1 MTGDVVISDE
11 SVGRFPTPVEGAVY
25 FTCLE
30 ALQNVA
36 KHAGDGAGTKVR
48 LWREEGSLRFEVT
61 DDGCGFRPGE
71 LGESKGL
78 VNMRDRITALGGHD
92 AGALHDRCRD
102 RRHRRRAGVRR
113 GRPQRSRATTRGTCW
128 EMSDG
133 GGHEPP
139 PVRVVIADDSA
150 LIRRGLEAMLSGR
163 ADLEFAGAGS
173 DGEEL
178 DELVATAHPDVV
190 VTDLRMP
197 PSGGREGIRI
207 ATRLRRSHPQ
217 IGVVVLSQ
225 YVEPEFAI
233 ELMSDGSSR
242 RAYLLKD
249 RVADAPEL
257 VRAIHAVNEGGSVVD
272 PAVVEALI
280 EAQQRKQSSPLTAL
294 TDREREVLS
303 LIAEGA
309 SNASIAES
317 LV

>member
-1 MTGDVVISDE
+1 MSE
-11 SVGRFPTPVEGAVY
+11 SGRSA
-25 FTCLE
+25 
-30 ALQNVA
+30 
-36 KHAGDGAGTKVR
+36 
-48 LWREEGSLRFEVT
+48 
-61 DDGCGFRPGE
+61 
-71 LGESKGL
+71 
-78 VNMRDRITALGGHD
+78 
-92 AGALHDRCRD
+92 
-102 RRHRRRAGVRR
+102 
-113 GRPQRSRATTRGTCW
+113 
-128 EMSDG
+128 
-133 GGHEPP
+133 

-150 LIRRGLEAMLSGR
+150 LIRRGLEAMLGDRS
-163 ADLEFAGAGS
+163 DLEFAGAGC

-178 DELVATAHPDVV
+178 DELVAGARPDVV

-233 ELMSDGSSR
+233 ELMSEGSSR

-257 VRAIHAVNEGGSVVD
+257 VRAIHAVHEGGSVVD

-280 EAQQRKQSSPLTAL
+280 EAQQRKQSSPLAAL
-294 TDREREVLS
+294 TEREREVLS

-317 LV
+317 LVLTKRAVEKHVNSIFAKLGLTEAEDVSRRVKAALLFLAG

>member
-1 MTGDVVISDE
+1 
-11 SVGRFPTPVEGAVY
+11 
-25 FTCLE
+25 
-30 ALQNVA
+30 
-36 KHAGDGAGTKVR
+36 
-48 LWREEGSLRFEVT
+48 
-61 DDGCGFRPGE
+61 
-71 LGESKGL
+71 
-78 VNMRDRITALGGHD
+78 
-92 AGALHDRCRD
+92 
-102 RRHRRRAGVRR
+102 
-113 GRPQRSRATTRGTCW
+113 
-128 EMSDG
+128 MSDG
-133 GGHEPP
+133 GGHEPV

-207 ATRLRRSHPQ
+207 ATRLRRSHPR

-233 ELMSDGSSR
+233 ELMRDGSSR

-280 EAQQRKQSSPLTAL
+280 EAQQRKQSSRLTAL

-309 SNASIAES
+309 NNASIAES
-317 LV
+317 LVLTKRAVEKHVNSIFAKLGLTEAEDVSRRVKAALLFLADEDAPVRGALA

>member
-1 MTGDVVISDE
+1 
-11 SVGRFPTPVEGAVY
+11 
-25 FTCLE
+25 
-30 ALQNVA
+30 
-36 KHAGDGAGTKVR
+36 
-48 LWREEGSLRFEVT
+48 
-61 DDGCGFRPGE
+61 
-71 LGESKGL
+71 
-78 VNMRDRITALGGHD
+78 
-92 AGALHDRCRD
+92 
-102 RRHRRRAGVRR
+102 
-113 GRPQRSRATTRGTCW
+113 
-128 EMSDG
+128 
-133 GGHEPP
+133 
-139 PVRVVIADDSA
+139 
-150 LIRRGLEAMLSGR
+150 
-163 ADLEFAGAGS
+163 
-173 DGEEL
+173 
-178 DELVATAHPDVV
+178 VV

-249 RVADAPEL
+249 RVADTPEL

-280 EAQQRKQSSPLTAL
+280 EAQQRKQSSPLAAL

-317 LV
+317 LVLTKRAVEKHVNSIFAKLGLTEAEDVSRRVKAALLFLADEDAPVRGG

>member
-1 MTGDVVISDE
+1 
-11 SVGRFPTPVEGAVY
+11 
-25 FTCLE
+25 
-30 ALQNVA
+30 
-36 KHAGDGAGTKVR
+36 
-48 LWREEGSLRFEVT
+48 
-61 DDGCGFRPGE
+61 
-71 LGESKGL
+71 
-78 VNMRDRITALGGHD
+78 
-92 AGALHDRCRD
+92 
-102 RRHRRRAGVRR
+102 
-113 GRPQRSRATTRGTCW
+113 
-128 EMSDG
+128 MSDD
-133 GGHEPP
+133 EQ
-139 PVRVVIADDSA
+139 PVAIRVVIADDSA
-150 LIRRGLEAMLSGR
+150 LIREGLEAMLSGR
-163 ADLEFAGAGS
+163 ADLELAGAGR
-173 DGEEL
+173 DGAEL
-178 DELVATAHPDVV
+178 DELVAAARPDVV

-280 EAQQRKQSSPLTAL
+280 EAQQRKRNSPLSAL
-294 TDREREVLS
+294 TEREREVLS

-317 LV
+317 LVLTKRAVEKHVNSIFAKLRLTEAGDVSRRVKAALMFLADEPGVRGD

>member
-1 MTGDVVISDE
+1 
-11 SVGRFPTPVEGAVY
+11 
-25 FTCLE
+25 
-30 ALQNVA
+30 
-36 KHAGDGAGTKVR
+36 
-48 LWREEGSLRFEVT
+48 
-61 DDGCGFRPGE
+61 
-71 LGESKGL
+71 
-78 VNMRDRITALGGHD
+78 
-92 AGALHDRCRD
+92 
-102 RRHRRRAGVRR
+102 
-113 GRPQRSRATTRGTCW
+113 
-128 EMSDG
+128 MSDG
-133 GGHEPP
+133 ERPAA
-139 PVRVVIADDSA
+139 VRVVIADDSA
-150 LIRRGLEAMLSGR
+150 LIRQGLEAMLGGR
-163 ADLEFAGAGS
+163 SDLEFAGAGR
-173 DGEEL
+173 DGAEL
-178 DELVATAHPDVV
+178 DELVATARPDVV

-233 ELMSDGSSR
+233 ELMSEGSSG

-280 EAQQRKQSSPLTAL
+280 EAQQRKQSSPLSAL

-317 LV
+317 LVLTKRAVEKHVNSIFAKLGLTEAGNVSRRVKAALLFLAGEETVRRD